1 MIRSTGYRSSC
12 PVVVVVVVNARISG
26 GLGKLCVVQVPQ
38 VCGTVVVMRYHPR

>member
-12 PVVVVVVVNARISG
+12 PVVVVVNARISG